1 VHADPVLEPRYAPGP
16 LADVF
21 GEVRVQPGDVT
32 SGRRGDLAANAPVG
46 QGTSRHGPPTPGLAD
61 LDLGGPPVARRDD
74 GQVAL
79 RAGELQDGTALA
91 DLARAAVAEVGVD
104 VTAHE
109 IARRAGVGIGTF
121 YRRVPSWEELLA
133 AVLTELLEEMLAV
146 ADQVMDDP
154 DPWRGFT
161 DFATAYVR
169 LRAASCG
176 LNEALGGECGL
187 ALDPQLARLRERI
200 RLMVEHAREAGV
212 LRPDVPWEDVAFL
225 LALVTTATRTLGLRA
240 GDEQW
245 RRNLR
250 IVLDGLRAERPD
262 PPAESAPGPG
272 G

>member
-1 VHADPVLEPRYAPGP
+1 MDRL
-16 LADVF
+16 L
-21 GEVRVQPGDVT
+21 T
-32 SGRRGDLAANAPVG
+32 SETGRRP
-46 QGTSRHGPPTPGLAD
+46 RAD
-61 LDLGGPPVARRDD
+61 ARRNVERL
-74 GQVAL
+74 VA
-79 RAGELQDGTALA
+79 A
-91 DLARAAVAEVGVD
+91 ARVAVAEVGVD

-121 YRRVPSWEELLA
+121 YRRVPSREELLA
-133 AVLTELLEEMLAV
+133 AVLAELLEEMLAV
-146 ADQVMDDP
+146 ADRAMDDP
-154 DPWRGFT
+154 DPWRGFI

-200 RLMVEHAREAGV
+200 RLMVAHAREAGV

-225 LALVTTATRTLGLRA
+225 LASVTTATRTLGLQA

-250 IVLDGLRAERPD
+250 IVLDGLRVRRPD
-262 PPAESAPGPG
+262 PSAESAPGPG